1 MSETAEA
8 PRAVDRILQEILRRR
23 DVASLREGGEM
34 TRISTPSG
42 RSYLLTQSEAA
53 AFDKIEAAVRLRQFG
68 MNGNRK
74 MRRRARK
81 LARGMGR

>member
-1 MSETAEA
+1 MNEPEPSPP

-23 DVASLREGGEM
+23 NVASLREGGEM

-42 RSYLLTQSEAA
+42 RSYLLTTSEAA

-68 MNGNRK
+68 TVGNRK
-74 MRRRARK
+74 ARRRAR
-81 LARGMGR
+81 AR